1 MANSTGD
8 YYAKIKVIG
17 VGGGGMNA
25 VNRMIDSNVCG
36 VDFVAMNTDTQV
48 LELSGA
54 KSKLQIGSNL
64 PGAWGRQSRYGQG
77 IGKRAGPRFAG
88 LRGRGYGLHR
98 RWNGRRHGP
107 APGYRGDVQGDGALT
122 RRCDRPFSSRVR
134 GGARVADVGVM
145 ISRTGSIPSS
155 LSRTT
160 GR

>member
-54 KSKLQIGSNL
+54 KSKLQIARTYRGL
-64 PGAWGRQSRYGQG
+64 GAAIPIWRESR
-77 IGKRAGPRFAG
+77 KRAGPRFATFEA
-88 LRGRGYGLHR
+88 RIWSSR
-98 RWNGRRHGP
+98 RWNGWRHTGAVPVIAECPRR
-107 APGYRGDVQGDGALT
+107 
-122 RRCDRPFSSRVR
+122 
-134 GGARVADVGVM
+134 
-145 ISRTGSIPSS
+145 
-155 LSRTT
+155 
-160 GR
+160 